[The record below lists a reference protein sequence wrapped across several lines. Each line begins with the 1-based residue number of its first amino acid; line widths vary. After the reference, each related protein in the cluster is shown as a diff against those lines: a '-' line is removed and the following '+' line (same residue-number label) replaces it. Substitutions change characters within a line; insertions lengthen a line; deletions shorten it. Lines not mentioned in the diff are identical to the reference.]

1 MKIILNKK
9 RLLKIIQNEKN
20 LGFVPT
26 MGSIHKAHISLIK
39 KSIKMCDKT
48 IVTIFVN
55 KPQFNRKID
64 YLKYPRVLNKDIS
77 ILRKLKVSYLYLP
90 TQKQIYPSGPNKK
103 IKISTFGKKLCGKSR
118 PGHFEAVADV
128 IERFIK
134 IIKPKK
140 IFFGEKDM
148 QQLKIIIHYVK
159 KNNLKSKII
168 GCKTVREKNGIACS
182 SRNYLLSKKEKNI
195 ASNIFKL
202 IKSKK
207 NYLLNKKSLNYFKN
221 EILKLG
227 ASKIDYIKKLDTNK
241 MVKPYYKKNKYKIF
255 IAYYLGATRLIDN
268 I

>member
-1 MKIILNKK
+1 M
-9 RLLKIIQNEKN
+9 
-20 LGFVPT
+20 
-26 MGSIHKAHISLIK
+26 IHPFS
-39 KSIKMCDKT
+39 
-48 IVTIFVN
+48 
-55 KPQFNRKID
+55 
-64 YLKYPRVLNKDIS
+64 
-77 ILRKLKVSYLYLP
+77 
-90 TQKQIYPSGPNKK
+90 
-103 IKISTFGKKLCGKSR
+103 KKLCGKYR
-118 PGHFEAVADV
+118 PRHFEAIADV